1 MQENREVDTYIQALP
16 SDRAAALTALRILV
30 RDALLE
36 ARETMRYRMP
46 TYEMDEVVCS
56 FASQK
61 HYMSLYLDTGL
72 VEEHRKQL
80 GKLDVG
86 KSCVRFKRLTD
97 LPLEVVRQILVRTVE
112 KQARS

>member
-1 MQENREVDTYIQALP
+1 MQEIKEVDTYIQALP
-16 SDRAAALTALRILV
+16 QVRSEALNALRNLV
-30 RDALLE
+30 RETIPE

-46 TYEMDEVVCS
+46 TYELDEVVCS

-61 HYMSLYLDTGL
+61 HYMSLYLDVGL

-86 KSCVRFKRLTD
+86 KSCVRFKRLED
-97 LPLEVVRQILVRTVE
+97 LPLQVVRQILVRTVE
-112 KQARS
+112 KQSRL